1 MVGGPMLTLSRKVGE
16 KITIGDN
23 IVLMIVEVRGDKV
36 RIGIEA
42 PKEIKVM
49 RSELEDKNAN

>member
-1 MVGGPMLTLSRKVGE
+1 MLTLSRKVGE

-23 IVLMIVEVRGDKV
+23 IVLTVVEVRGDKV
-36 RIGIEA
+36 RIGIDA

-49 RSELEDKNAN
+49 RTELEAKNAG